1 MARKM
6 SLWVTIAPFLC
17 SFCIIGSGFAFWQF
31 NDVLETQATGVA
43 TVQVA
48 AGAKEGKLSVIP
60 NENFLE
66 YRLILEQK
74 NGEFSQEDEGIYFVP
89 SIDLLYTDFYISENV
104 IATLTGTMIIS
115 NNALSEYVEPKDYIS
130 YNQSTSTYTFF
141 NQEIILNQL
150 DSFSITILP
159 QFCYKQGMEPQTSQQ
174 YSKMVHAINN
184 AFNNGYLCDINI
196 EFAIQFEEEK
206 T

>member
-1 MARKM
+1 M
-6 SLWVTIAPFLC
+6 
-17 SFCIIGSGFAFWQF
+17 
-31 NDVLETQATGVA
+31 
-43 TVQVA
+43 
-48 AGAKEGKLSVIP
+48 
-60 NENFLE
+60 E

>member
-1 MARKM
+1 M
-6 SLWVTIAPFLC
+6 LV
-17 SFCIIGSGFAFWQF
+17 
-31 NDVLETQATGVA
+31 
-43 TVQVA
+43 
-48 AGAKEGKLSVIP
+48 
-60 NENFLE
+60 
-66 YRLILEQK
+66 LEQK
-74 NGEFSQEDEGIYFVP
+74 NGDFSQKDEGIYFIP

-159 QFCYKQGMEPQTSQQ
+159 QFCYKQGME
-174 YSKMVHAINN
+174 KGHLKLLWI
-184 AFNNGYLCDINI
+184 
-196 EFAIQFEEEK
+196 
-206 T
+206 

>member
-17 SFCIIGSGFAFWQF
+17 SFCIIGSGFALWQF

-150 DSFSITILP
+150 DSFSITICLNFVTNKEWNRKLLNNIVRWFM
-159 QFCYKQGMEPQTSQQ
+159 QLIMLLT
-174 YSKMVHAINN
+174 MVIYA
-184 AFNNGYLCDINI
+184 DINI